1 MHYNK
6 EAHAELVAT
15 KTPTLDHPVTVLS
28 DDNAYVHFTE
38 SAANSLIVDPLEK
51 LESNIFMLSANGI
64 RSSIK

>member
-38 SAANSLIVDPLEK
+38 SAANSLITSDLNK
-51 LESNIFMLSANGI
+51 LASNIFMLSADGI
-64 RSSIK
+64 KCDIK